1 MRRSSAAWW
10 FGAAVLALATGGVVR
25 SSVARSSALL
35 DQLGPLRSVPVVVRP
50 VSEGDVVGRADIRF
64 ERRPASTIPDD
75 DVGAS
80 GRVAIV
86 ALVPGEVLVASR
98 LAPDGLRGAAAL
110 LPSGMRALSV
120 PAGPAGRPP
129 AAVGDHVDVLATDAD
144 LSTVVVAEAALV
156 LAVDDESDAVTI
168 AVPADDTPAVVS
180 AIAGGTV
187 TLALT
192 AP

>member
-1 MRRSSAAWW
+1 M
-10 FGAAVLALATGGVVR
+10 AVMLALLTGGFVR
-25 SSVARSSALL
+25 STLARSSALL
-35 DQLGPLRSVPVVVRP
+35 DELGPMRSVPVVVRP
-50 VSEGDVVGRADIRF
+50 VEVGDVVGADDVRV
-64 ERRPASTIPDD
+64 ERRPASTVPDD
-75 DVGAS
+75 VVGAAGS
-80 GRVAIV
+80 VAL
-86 ALVPGEVLVASR
+86 APLVPGEVLVASR
-98 LAPDGLRGAAAL
+98 LAPTGLRGAAAL

-129 AAVGDHVDVLATDAD
+129 AAVGDRVDVLATDAD
-144 LSTVVVAEAALV
+144 LTTAVVAEAALV

-168 AVPADDTPAVVS
+168 AVPAGDAPAVAS